1 MEDYSV
7 WPLKTYWL
15 YSIWCVYSH
24 RGTTCSVLSCLEQKK
39 YLFGKRVRKKC
50 FCIEPDGDWVEFT
63 IQFLKYC
70 LKSQLWKVLRGWY
83 PLH

>member
-1 MEDYSV
+1 MLAV
-7 WPLKTYWL
+7 L
-15 YSIWCVYSH
+15 YVVCFFVEEVQH
-24 RGTTCSVLSCLEQKK
+24 VVFCLIYNKK
-39 YLFGKRVRKKC
+39 IYLFGKRVRKKC